1 MPPVSP
7 PPAVSGLTAPPTP
20 AGGWDAPFDPRP
32 SGPHIPSGSMK
43 LGEHFIQQG
52 LLTQAQLEAALK
64 AQLIFGGHLGTVLLE
79 FGHVDEHTL
88 GKTLAKIFNVDYAP
102 PNLFTDIPKNVIDI
116 VPKRLVEKHHVVP
129 FDKRERNLAV
139 AMIDPKDLRAIDEIS
154 FATGHRIH
162 PWVAPEARIFQVME
176 RYYDLPRRHRY
187 ISVCQTL
194 DAAGSGPAS
203 GAQGPTARER
213 AVLDSAYAPPPYLAA
228 LGTSETGPD
237 SEGPPAAPR
246 MAAGTPAP
254 PTASLIVNAPAAA
267 AIPALPV
274 VAAMPAPATPA
285 ASPLPASAVN
295 LAPAAAPAA
304 RVVPPPAMPSGPM
317 TEAALSD
324 ELCRCESA
332 SEIADV
338 TVRYLASRLTRAIL
352 FLVRGDTATLWKAH
366 GLTGD
371 KTPSLL
377 LPLTTEPLFAL
388 LHERDSYCGP
398 LPTGSPALLL
408 SNLGMAPPNEIVLLP
423 GYLDDRLL
431 VIVYGDGGAGASIQ
445 PDVGDLR
452 PIVTKVACALHL
464 VALKRRIRSGPE
476 TAAAAPAP
484 KPAAKA
490 A

>member
-1 MPPVSP
+1 M
-7 PPAVSGLTAPPTP
+7 
-20 AGGWDAPFDPRP
+20 R
-32 SGPHIPSGSMK
+32 

-102 PNLFTDIPKNVIDI
+102 PNLFADIPKNIIDI

-129 FDKRERNLAV
+129 FDKRERNLAI

-194 DAAGSGPAS
+194 DAAGAGPAQGS
-203 GAQGPTARER
+203 QGPTARER

-228 LGTSETGPD
+228 LGTPETGPD

-246 MAAGTPAP
+246 MAAATPAA
-254 PTASLIVNAPAAA
+254 PTASLIVNAPALQAA
-267 AIPALPV
+267 PPSPAAHVTPPQQ
-274 VAAMPAPATPA
+274 VAPKAATAMPAAPMAA
-285 ASPLPASAVN
+285 ASKPAG
-295 LAPAAAPAA
+295 
-304 RVVPPPAMPSGPM
+304 PP

-324 ELCRCESA
+324 ELCRSESA
-332 SEIADV
+332 AEIADAA
-338 TVRYLASRLTRAIL
+338 VRYLSSRLSRAIL
-352 FLVRGDTATLWKAH
+352 FLVRGDSVTLWKAH
-366 GLTGD
+366 GVGEE

-398 LPTGSPALLL
+398 LPTGSPAMLL

-431 VIVYGDGGAGASIQ
+431 VIVYGDGGANASIK

-452 PIVTKVACALHL
+452 PIVAKIACALHL

-476 TAAAAPAP
+476 SAEAAAPAA
-484 KPAAKA
+484 KPTAKA

>member
-1 MPPVSP
+1 
-7 PPAVSGLTAPPTP
+7 
-20 AGGWDAPFDPRP
+20 
-32 SGPHIPSGSMK
+32 MK
-43 LGEHFIQQG
+43 LGERFIQMG

-88 GKTLAKIFNVDYAP
+88 GKTLAKIFGVDYAP
-102 PNLFTDIPKNVIDI
+102 PNLFTDIPKTIIDL
-116 VPKRLVEKHHVVP
+116 VPKRLVEKHHAVP
-129 FDKRERNLAV
+129 FDKRDRNLAV
-139 AMIDPKDLRAIDEIS
+139 AMIDPKDLRAIDEIG

-162 PWVAPEARIFQVME
+162 PWVAPEARVFQVME

-194 DAAGSGPAS
+194 DAAGTEPAS

-228 LGTSETGPD
+228 LGTSETGAD

-246 MAAGTPAP
+246 MAAAMPATPSA
-254 PTASLIVNAPAAA
+254 PTASLIVNAPAPA
-267 AIPALPV
+267 AIPAPALSAAPPAQAAPAMHVAPV
-274 VAAMPAPATPA
+274 MQVAAAPATP
-285 ASPLPASAVN
+285 
-295 LAPAAAPAA
+295 
-304 RVVPPPAMPSGPM
+304 SGQV
-317 TEAALSD
+317 TEAAFSD
-324 ELCRCESA
+324 ELCRSESA
-332 SEIADV
+332 SEIADA
-338 TVRYLASRLTRAIL
+338 TVRYLASRLSRAIL
-352 FLVRGDTATLWKAH
+352 FLVRGDTVTLWKAH
-366 GLTGD
+366 GLGGG

-398 LPTGSPALLL
+398 LPTGSPTLLL

-431 VIVYGDGGAGASIQ
+431 VIVYGDGGANTSIR

-452 PIVTKVACALHL
+452 PIVTKIACALHL
-464 VALKRRIRSGPE
+464 VALKRRIRTGPE
-476 TAAAAPAP
+476 TTSETAT
-484 KPAAKA
+484 PAAKSTAKA

>member
-1 MPPVSP
+1 
-7 PPAVSGLTAPPTP
+7 
-20 AGGWDAPFDPRP
+20 
-32 SGPHIPSGSMK
+32 MK

-88 GKTLAKIFNVDYAP
+88 GKTLAKIFGVDYAP
-102 PNLFTDIPKNVIDI
+102 PNLFTDIPKAVLDV

-139 AMIDPKDLRAIDEIS
+139 AMIDPKDLRAIDEIG
-154 FATGHRIH
+154 FATGYRIH

-176 RYYDLPRRHRY
+176 RYYDVPRRHRY

-194 DAAGSGPAS
+194 DAEGAGPAPGS
-203 GAQGPTARER
+203 HGPTARER
-213 AVLDSAYAPPPYLAA
+213 AVLDSAYAPAPYLAA
-228 LGTSETGPD
+228 LGASEMGPD

-246 MAAGTPAP
+246 MAASAR
-254 PTASLIVNAPAAA
+254 SPAA
-267 AIPALPV
+267 PV
-274 VAAMPAPATPA
+274 APIAQSTPVAPVAPVAHEAPAPAPA
-285 ASPLPASAVN
+285 KPAGPLA
-295 LAPAAAPAA
+295 
-304 RVVPPPAMPSGPM
+304 
-317 TEAALSD
+317 EADFSEA
-324 ELCRCESA
+324 LCRSESA
-332 SEIADV
+332 SEIADA
-338 TVRYLASRLTRAIL
+338 TLRYLASRLTRAIL

-366 GLTGD
+366 GLTGE
-371 KTPSLL
+371 KTPLLL

-398 LPTGSPALLL
+398 LPSGSATQLLA
-408 SNLGMAPPNEIVLLP
+408 NLGMAAPNEIVLLP

-431 VIVYGDGGAGASIQ
+431 VIVYGDGGANASLK
-445 PDVGDLR
+445 PDIGDLR
-452 PIVTKVACALHL
+452 PIVTKIACALHL

-476 TAAAAPAP
+476 SAEAPAP
-484 KPAAKA
+484 TAPAAKPAAKA